1 MYLENNGE
9 VLSKF
14 CLGLEGIVETDRIYA
29 FSGGIRTYLDLL
41 ECRDNVQ
48 LHLILLVLAAIIE
61 YG

>member
-1 MYLENNGE
+1 M
-9 VLSKF
+9 
-14 CLGLEGIVETDRIYA
+14 ETDHIYA
-29 FSGGIRTYLDLL
+29 SSGGIRTYLDLL